1 MTIYN
6 GLKIARSSWFLTSI
20 LYSKVNEYIIYVHKA
35 HLPTILNEIREK
47 PRSNEG
53 DLKELEPPLPVDHNE
68 VMQLIW
74 TKMLELGLSVD
85 DISKVHGKHI
95 NDLQEGIVAYR
106 SYLYNR
112 K

>member
-1 MTIYN
+1 M
-6 GLKIARSSWFLTSI
+6 
-20 LYSKVNEYIIYVHKA
+20 NEYIIYVHKA

-74 TKMLELGLSVD
+74 TKMLELGLAVD

-95 NDLQEGIVAYR
+95 NDDLQEGIVAYR
-106 SYLYNR
+106 SYLYSRKQQINR
-112 K
+112 RIS

>member
-1 MTIYN
+1 MP
-6 GLKIARSSWFLTSI
+6 
-20 LYSKVNEYIIYVHKA
+20 YSKVNEYIICIHRA
-35 HLPTILNEIREK
+35 HLTTILNEIREK
-47 PRSNEG
+47 LRSNEG
-53 DLKELEPPLPVDHNE
+53 DLKGLEPPLPVDHNE

-74 TKMLELGLSVD
+74 TKMLDLGLSVD

-106 SYLYNR
+106 FYLYNR